1 MAKDSFLMYAEWYE
15 NIAILSDE
23 QAGVL
28 IKSLF
33 AYVRDENIP
42 EMDTLT
48 KMCFQF
54 LKAQI
59 DRDSKRYEEVKNI
72 RSEAGKKG
80 AEARW
85 KNGKNSKRIFAN
97 GNANGKNALYVD
109 VDDDVDVNVDVNDDD
124 DVLNKSSHRIIDDDN
139 PDDDYDLRHEGEGEV
154 HFRPTVWLGRK
165 QEPVKHAPLT
175 EEEKEKLRKR
185 VQDFCER
192 RHG

>member
-1 MAKDSFLMYAEWYE
+1 MARDSFLMYAEWYE

-42 EMDTLT
+42 EMDALT

-109 VDDDVDVNVDVNDDD
+109 VDVDDDVDVNDDD
-124 DVLNKSSHRIIDDDN
+124 DVLNKSSHRIMDDDN
-139 PDDDYDLRHEGEGEV
+139 PDDDYEERHEGAGEV
-154 HFRPTVWLGRK
+154 HFKPTVKLGMK
-165 QEPVKHAPLT
+165 SAPVKPGVLT
-175 EEEKEKLRKR
+175 EADKERIRQHTAEVVKR
-185 VQDFCER
+185 L
-192 RHG
+192 HG